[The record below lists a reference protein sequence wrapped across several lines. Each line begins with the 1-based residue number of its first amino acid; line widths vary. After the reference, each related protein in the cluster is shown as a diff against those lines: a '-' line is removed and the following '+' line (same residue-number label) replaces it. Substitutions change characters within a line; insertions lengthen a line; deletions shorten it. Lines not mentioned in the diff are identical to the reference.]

1 MSLNC
6 RFYRNQ
12 YPKVLDCVVVRF
24 KRDIPSV
31 GVYCSLLE
39 YNGLEG
45 MIKMSEISRSKLAK
59 KPQILKTEEV
69 VRVIQVN
76 AEKGF
81 IDLSRIR
88 QINPQTIAETEVKW
102 NKGKRV
108 LAIMRYVARK
118 TGNSTEQVYELF
130 AWPAADRYGSS
141 YEGIKALLRDPESV
155 FAEFNI
161 PEKFQV
167 PLLEYSE
174 ERMKPVQLRLKTKI
188 EITLNSEEGVEGIKD
203 ALRRGMEES
212 NENCPISIICLR
224 APVYQIACSTLDET
238 IGRSTLGKA
247 VSKISDRISEMGGKC
262 RVQAK
267 DYQGR
272 LFRISSISDLY
283 LDVFRFDG
291 ELTICSPKPRRPNL
305 SCSPYLSDPFQNR
318 SI

>member
-12 YPKVLDCVVVRF
+12 YPRENDCVVVRF

-88 QINPQTIAETEVKW
+88 QINPKTIAETEVKW
-102 NKGKRV
+102 NEGKRV

-118 TGNSTEQVYELF
+118 TGYSTEQLYEMF
-130 AWPAADRYGSS
+130 AWPAADIYGSS
-141 YEGIKALLRDPESV
+141 YEGIKALLRDPQSV
-155 FAEFNI
+155 FSEFDI
-161 PEKFQV
+161 PLQFQG

-174 ERMKPVQLRLKTKI
+174 ERMKPVQLRLKTKL
-188 EITLNSEEGVEGIKD
+188 EITLNSWEGIEGIKD
-203 ALRRGMEES
+203 ACMRGMEES
-212 NENCPISIICLR
+212 NENCPITIICLR
-224 APVYQIACSTLDET
+224 APLYRIGCSTLDET
-238 IGRSTLGKA
+238 VGRSTLGKA
-247 VSKISDRISEMGGKC
+247 VKKISDRISELGGKC

-267 DYQGR
+267 DPKKKEVEF
-272 LFRISSISDLY
+272 LPIFFDVVPDLDITVIRIEE
-283 LDVFRFDG
+283 
-291 ELTICSPKPRRPNL
+291 ELIMTPSKPCRPNP
-305 SCSPYLSDPFQNR
+305 SW
-318 SI
+318 

>member
-1 MSLNC
+1 MSLIC

-12 YPKVLDCVVVRF
+12 YPKEHDCVVVRF
-24 KRDIPSV
+24 KRDIPAV

-45 MIKMSEISRSKLAK
+45 MIKMSEMSRIKLAK

-76 AEKGF
+76 EEKGF

-88 QINPQTIAETEVKW
+88 QINPQTIAETEVRW
-102 NKGKRV
+102 NEGKRV

-118 TGNSTEQVYELF
+118 TGYSTEHLYEMF
-130 AWPAADRYGSS
+130 AWPAADTYGTS

-155 FAEFNI
+155 FAEFDI
-161 PEKFQV
+161 PEEFWH

-174 ERMKPVQLRLKTKI
+174 QRMKPVQLRLKTKI
-188 EITLNSEEGVEGIKD
+188 EITLNSEEGVEDIKE

-212 NENCPISIICLR
+212 NENCPILIVCLR
-224 APVYQIACSTLDET
+224 APIYQIACSTLDET
-238 IGRSTLGKA
+238 SGRSTLGKA
-247 VSKISDRISEMGGKC
+247 VKIIADRINGLGGKC

-267 DYQGR
+267 VQIQ
-272 LFRISSISDLY
+272 RIEEIGDQIIL
-283 LDVFRFDG
+283 
-291 ELTICSPKPRRPNL
+291 
-305 SCSPYLSDPFQNR
+305 
-318 SI
+318 